1 VIHENHTFALAD
13 GVSQNDFLA
22 ADERVQQEFAPFQP
36 GFVRRTT
43 ARSMDGNSWLV
54 AWIWGDPDSLAAA
67 ATAGLTDDAMAAFG
81 ACVDGASEDRSTY
94 QTREW
99 LA

>member
-1 VIHENHTFALAD
+1 MIHENHTFSLTD
-13 GVSQNDFLA
+13 GVSQDDFLV

-43 ARSMDGNSWLV
+43 ARSMDGGSWLV
-54 AWIWGDPDSLAAA
+54 AWIWSDSESLDAASA
-67 ATAGLTDDAMAAFG
+67 AES
-81 ACVDGASEDRSTY
+81 ASEAVEAFRACIDDTSEARATY

>member
-1 VIHENHTFALAD
+1 MILENHTFRLAE
-13 GVSQNDFLA
+13 GVSQTDFLT

-43 ARSMDGNSWLV
+43 CRSMDGASWLV
-54 AWIWGDPDSLAAA
+54 AWIWSDPESLAAA
-67 ATAGLTDDAMAAFG
+67 VEAAEADDAVAAFG
-81 ACVDGASEDRSTY
+81 GCVDAASEERGTY

>member
-1 VIHENHTFALAD
+1 MIHENHTFRLAE
-13 GVSQNDFLA
+13 GVSQDDFLT

-43 ARSMDGNSWLV
+43 CRSMDGSSWLV
-54 AWIWGDPDSLAAA
+54 AWIWSDPDSLAAA
-67 ATAGLTDDAMAAFG
+67 AEAGTADDVVAAFG
-81 ACVDGASEDRSTY
+81 ACVDEASEERRAY

>member
-1 VIHENHTFALAD
+1 MIHEHHTFALTD
-13 GVSQNDFLA
+13 GVTQDDFLV

-43 ARSMDGNSWLV
+43 ARSMHGGSWLV
-54 AWIWGDPDSLAAA
+54 AWIWSDPASLDAASA
-67 ATAGLTDDAMAAFG
+67 AGSESDAVEAFR
-81 ACVDGASEDRSTY
+81 ACIDTESEARASY